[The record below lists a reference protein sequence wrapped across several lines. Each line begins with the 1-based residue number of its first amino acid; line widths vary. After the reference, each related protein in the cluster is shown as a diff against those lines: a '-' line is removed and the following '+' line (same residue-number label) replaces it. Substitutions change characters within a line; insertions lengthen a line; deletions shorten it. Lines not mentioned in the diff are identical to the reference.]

1 MLDRQFAAVER
12 TLAAAQDAQG
22 QPFGVR
28 VQRFLLA
35 AGSELGRIGA
45 AQLAAGRGGAMLRQ
59 YVEQRVDTVVYR
71 RLDELFRDGH
81 RQGLLPAP
89 PELLSEITRGAL
101 ERLLTLQLPRELDRT
116 AADLLRAT
124 VDTVLYGAIRPA
136 HSGHP
141 GTDDEQLEAVIPTA
155 RDEGGG
161 PMTGTTGRVVLVTG
175 ASSGIVRPP
184 HAFWPPG
191 GCAWWS
197 TTSAT
202 ARQPARSWPA
212 SKPPGGQ
219 AMAVQADV
227 REAAAVENMVGQ
239 VQAAW
244 GGVDVLVHNALIPYA
259 VKSFQDMTWEEL
271 GGNDGE
277 MRAAFAVTKAVLPAM
292 TEQGWDASSTSVP
305 ASAACPGST

>member
-1 MLDRQFAAVER
+1 METMETNSVSKVSEHGERRADVIVEAAGRLFFAPGPVRVSMDDLARELGMSKKTIYRHFPDKRSLLAAVLDRQFAAVER

-101 ERLLTLQLPRELDRT
+101 ERLLTSQLPRELDRT

-155 RDEGGG
+155 RDEEVG
-161 PMTGTTGRVVLVTG
+161 P
-175 ASSGIVRPP
+175 
-184 HAFWPPG
+184 
-191 GCAWWS
+191 
-197 TTSAT
+197 
-202 ARQPARSWPA
+202 
-212 SKPPGGQ
+212 
-219 AMAVQADV
+219 
-227 REAAAVENMVGQ
+227 
-239 VQAAW
+239 
-244 GGVDVLVHNALIPYA
+244 
-259 VKSFQDMTWEEL
+259 
-271 GGNDGE
+271 
-277 MRAAFAVTKAVLPAM
+277 
-292 TEQGWDASSTSVP
+292 
-305 ASAACPGST
+305 